1 MTKQHGSGLW
11 VGGIA
16 VALAGCSVG
25 NLVFKRTA
33 DQSVVAKTQV
43 VNGSTWIPAKTDIAG
58 ALATCLDDLTVG
70 LTAVQLPATR
80 ITPAPRTE
88 LRLYARSPNEM
99 VSFLSG
105 LTRDDI
111 LLGMSTLGQA
121 DFAQGVW
128 NAKAAS
134 PGGFARA
141 VVVTWPATVGAATGP
156 EVTQPLSSTAFW
168 GPRFATGLSSDLSLC
183 HPRGDAS
190 LLQPG
195 GTLHEAELANRGTCR
210 REVALGG
217 FVGSG
222 NGQLVS
228 AVHDRRAP
236 GVGRHKVRYSIL
248 QSAIRDPG
256 GAIDAPIASLFLF
269 LMFEAT
275 DLLGNATSPIWGTIN
290 YEFDV
295 NNGRVQLTPHEVAW
309 HYTGIW
315 GPETSEGLAGHPG
328 WHQAL
333 TSTGG
338 DMVTQINAQ
347 ILQMQLLGVQNQL
360 IGAQLTGGNF
370 GCTDQTFLQQCGAAA
385 DSMAKTFGPLIRGRT
400 SGSNPMFSDGE
411 VTRMLCALGESASC
425 SKLGTNRDD
434 ILRAHWTCTTS
445 QISQDRYCD
454 MIIPAARLVAAPDSL
469 GVVFFDRDD
478 FDNAAYALEAAS
490 PRGLCAADSG
500 APASRSFVS
509 SVIVD
514 P

>member
-1 MTKQHGSGLW
+1 MMNRYGTSLCVW
-11 VGGIA
+11 GIA
-16 VALAGCSVG
+16 IALAGCTVG

-33 DQSVVAKTQV
+33 DQSAVAKTQV
-43 VNGSTWIPAKTDIAG
+43 LNGTTWIPASSDIAG

-88 LRLYARSPNEM
+88 LRLYARSPNDM
-99 VSFLSG
+99 MTFLSG
-105 LTRDDI
+105 LTRDDV
-111 LLGMSTLGQA
+111 LQGLSTLGPN
-121 DFAQGVW
+121 DVAQGVW
-128 NAKAAS
+128 NAKAAT

-141 VVVTWPATVGAATGP
+141 LVVTWPAAVGAATGP
-156 EVTQPLSSTAFW
+156 EVTQALSSTAFW
-168 GPRFATGLSSDLSLC
+168 GPRFAPGLSTELSLC
-183 HPRGDAS
+183 HPNGNAG

-222 NGQLVS
+222 NSQLVQ

-256 GAIDAPIASLFLF
+256 GAIDAPIASLFLL

-275 DLLGNATSPIWGTIN
+275 DLLGNATSPVWGTIN

-295 NNGRVQLTPHEVAW
+295 NNGRVQLTPHEIAW
-309 HYTGIW
+309 HYSGIW
-315 GPETSEGLAGHPG
+315 GPETSEGLAGQPG

-333 TSTGG
+333 TTSDGQ
-338 DMVTQINAQ
+338 MITQINAQ
-347 ILQMQLLGVQNQL
+347 ILDMQLLGVQNQL

-370 GCTDQTFLQQCGAAA
+370 GCDDATFLQKCGAAA
-385 DSMAKTFGPLIRGRT
+385 DSMAQTLGALIRRRKA
-400 SGSNPMFSDGE
+400 GSAPMFSDGE

-425 SKLGTNRDD
+425 TKLGTNRDD
-434 ILRAHWTCTTS
+434 VLRARWACTTS
-445 QISQDRYCD
+445 SISQDRYCD
-454 MIIPAARLVAAPDSL
+454 MVIPAARLVAAPDSL
-469 GVVFFDRDD
+469 GVVFFDRDEL
-478 FDNAAYALEAAS
+478 DNAAYALEAAS
-490 PRGLCAADSG
+490 PGALCAADG
-500 APASRSFVS
+500 AVPASRSFVS

-514 P
+514 R